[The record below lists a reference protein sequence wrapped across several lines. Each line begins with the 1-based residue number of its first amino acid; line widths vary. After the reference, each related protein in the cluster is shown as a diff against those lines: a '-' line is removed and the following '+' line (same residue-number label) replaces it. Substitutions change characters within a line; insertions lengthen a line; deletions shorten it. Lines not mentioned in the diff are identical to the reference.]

1 MWNIWKDKSYDRL
14 KYDMFR
20 KTRWIGINLS
30 LEMWLKNI
38 KPVPCLGIGEYNNGG
53 EKKWIQC
60 IQLYIENGKII
71 VYITT
76 HI

>member
-1 MWNIWKDKSYDRL
+1 
-14 KYDMFR
+14 
-20 KTRWIGINLS
+20 
-30 LEMWLKNI
+30 MWLKNI
-38 KPVPCLGIGEYNNGG
+38 KPVPCLGVGGYNNGG
-53 EKKWIQC
+53 EKKWIQS

>member
-38 KPVPCLGIGEYNNGG
+38 KPVPCLGVGEYNNGG
-53 EKKWIQC
+53 EKNEYNAFSCTLKVV
-60 IQLYIENGKII
+60 K
-71 VYITT
+71 
-76 HI
+76 

>member
-1 MWNIWKDKSYDRL
+1 
-14 KYDMFR
+14 
-20 KTRWIGINLS
+20 
-30 LEMWLKNI
+30 MWLKNI
-38 KPVPCLGIGEYNNGG
+38 KFVPCLGVGEYNNGG

>member
-1 MWNIWKDKSYDRL
+1 MYTVININIKAEMWNIWKDKSYDRL

-38 KPVPCLGIGEYNNGG
+38 KPVPLSWGR
-53 EKKWIQC
+53 WI
-60 IQLYIENGKII
+60 
-71 VYITT
+71 
-76 HI
+76 